1 MSRYGVRGVAGR
13 GRAGVLELSVIA
25 SYRIGVEAPYLC
37 RYSTIHAALDVV
49 SSTLFIAIFRYKH
62 GWCLVRE
69 SARKLIGGRR
79 EYQTQSR
86 AGCIALGNVY
96 YNLPRWKV
104 SS

>member
-1 MSRYGVRGVAGR
+1 VRGVAGR

-62 GWCLVRE
+62 G
-69 SARKLIGGRR
+69 
-79 EYQTQSR
+79 
-86 AGCIALGNVY
+86 
-96 YNLPRWKV
+96 
-104 SS
+104 